1 VCSYPP
7 GVELEERRCPSGC
20 AADDELVLEGRD
32 RIHGIPGRFRV
43 VRCRSCG
50 LMRTDPRP
58 SAATIGVYYP
68 DHYQPYA
75 STGEQVVVS
84 RSAIKRTL
92 RRWLGLEP
100 RRLPAVAPGR
110 AVEIGCASGSYLQQ
124 MRRDGWAVEGI
135 EFSESAAS
143 QARAQGLQVATG
155 SVETASPGMQPV
167 DLVAAWMV
175 LEHLHEPVAAL
186 RRIRSWVRPDGY
198 LVGSVPVH
206 GRLFL
211 RLFGGA
217 SYDLHL
223 PNHLYHFTRSSLTNL
238 LRLAGWRV
246 ERIVWQRNPNT
257 LLWTL
262 EYVATDRGWN
272 RLAALVRWLRAAP
285 AAARLRMLLGWI
297 QGVTRTSGRI
307 EFSARPLPEPD
318 GQRK

>member
-7 GVELEERRCPSGC
+7 GVEIEETRCPIGC
-20 AADDELVLEGRD
+20 AADDALVLEGHD
-32 RIHGIPGRFRV
+32 RIHGISGRFRV

-75 STGEQVVVS
+75 CTGEQTLS
-84 RSAIKRTL
+84 SPSALKRTL

-100 RRLPAVAPGR
+100 RRLPALAPGR
-110 AVEIGCASGSYLQQ
+110 ALEIGCASGSYLQQ

-155 SVETASPGMQPV
+155 SVETAAPATLPV
-167 DLVAAWMV
+167 DMVVAWMV
-175 LEHLHEPVAAL
+175 LEHLHAPVAAL
-186 RRIRSWVRPDGY
+186 RRIRSWVRPGGY

-206 GRLFL
+206 GKFFL
-211 RLFGGA
+211 RAFGAA

-223 PNHLYHFTRSSLTNL
+223 PNHLYHFTKQSLATL
-238 LRLAGWRV
+238 LQLAGWRI
-246 ERIVWQRNPNT
+246 ERITWQRNPNT

-262 EYVATDRGWN
+262 EYVATDRRWKT
-272 RLAALVRWLRAAP
+272 LAAAVRWLRAAP
-285 AAARLRMLLGWI
+285 AAARLRMLLGWVL
-297 QGVTRTSGRI
+297 GVTRTSGRI
-307 EFSARPLPEPD
+307 EFSARPLSEPD
-318 GQRK
+318 GAR